1 MKTINEKGLAAI
13 AQWLAEKHKR
23 PADVAG
29 REGAW
34 ASDAEQS
41 MLNGNPPLIEIRAW
55 DAVSG
60 HTECFRVPDECI
72 DGEDEMADD
81 E

>member
-34 ASDAEQS
+34 ASDAERS

-55 DAVSG
+55 DSASGRTEAFVVPSSGIDVSEDD
-60 HTECFRVPDECI
+60 TDE
-72 DGEDEMADD
+72 
-81 E
+81 

>member
-13 AQWLAEKHKR
+13 AKWLAEKHKR
-23 PADVAG
+23 PKDVVF
-29 REGAW
+29 RVNMW
-34 ASDAEQS
+34 AEEAEQS

-72 DGEDEMADD
+72 DEEDEVVDD